1 MPGPRKHWVL
11 ELCLMAMQKERLEK
25 ARLGKLRGESL
36 LMQRI
41 FDKIRQA
48 SRTDNNVLLL
58 GESGTGKGVV
68 AETIHDLSQRKNQR
82 LVKVNCAALYQG
94 LLESELFGHEK
105 GSFTG
110 AVRQK
115 IGKFEFAD
123 IGTLFLDEIGEIPAP
138 IQAKLLHAVED
149 KEIQR
154 IGGNRPIRINTRIIA
169 ATNTNIKEAL
179 QKKSFRPDLY
189 YRLNTDEISLPPLRK
204 READAPLLAEHFLK
218 EFGNGH
224 HQGLSL
230 ASYEKLVQYD
240 WPGNVRELRSVI
252 HRAVAR
258 TPQGG
263 WIEPHHL
270 EMDSNLETRI
280 PEERPT
286 SLSDILGEYERD
298 VIVRALQRNEGNVTK
313 AAEELSLTR
322 SGLHKKIIRLRIC
335 RDEYLS

>member
-1 MPGPRKHWVL
+1 MPGPRKHQEL
-11 ELCLMAMQKERLEK
+11 ELRMMAMPKEQLER
-25 ARLGKLRGESL
+25 ARLGKLHGESL
-36 LMQRI
+36 SMQRI
-41 FDKIRQA
+41 FDKINQA
-48 SRTDNNVLLL
+48 STTDNNVLLL

-110 AVRQK
+110 ADKQK

-123 IGTLFLDEIGEIPAP
+123 KGTLFLDEIGEIPAST
-138 IQAKLLHAVED
+138 QAKLLHAVED

-169 ATNTNIKEAL
+169 ATNANIKEAL
-179 QKKSFRPDLY
+179 QDKSFRTDLY

-204 READAPLLAEHFLK
+204 READAPLLAQHFLK
-218 EFGNGH
+218 EFGTARH
-224 HQGLSL
+224 KGLSL
-230 ASYEKLVQYD
+230 ASYEKLVQYE

-270 EMDSNLETRI
+270 EMDSSLRARVQ
-280 PEERPT
+280 EEEPT
-286 SLSDILGEYERD
+286 SLSEIVEEFVRD
-298 VIVRALQRNEGNVTK
+298 VIVRALKRNKGSVTK
-313 AAEELSLTR
+313 AAQELSLTR
-322 SGLHKKIIRLRIC
+322 SGLHKKMIRLRIC
-335 RDEYLS
+335 KDEYTS